1 MMKKWTH
8 SGSLK
13 QELSARE
20 EKHRALARRARKTQK
35 AGEKGG
41 GGRDRASEK

>member
-20 EKHRALARRARKTQK
+20 EKTQSS
-35 AGEKGG
+35 GEKS
-41 GGRDRASEK
+41 GGRRNCAS

>member
-20 EKHRALARRARKTQK
+20 EKHRALARRAAAEGIVLLKNEGVLPLKT
-35 AGEKGG
+35 E
-41 GGRDRASEK
+41 